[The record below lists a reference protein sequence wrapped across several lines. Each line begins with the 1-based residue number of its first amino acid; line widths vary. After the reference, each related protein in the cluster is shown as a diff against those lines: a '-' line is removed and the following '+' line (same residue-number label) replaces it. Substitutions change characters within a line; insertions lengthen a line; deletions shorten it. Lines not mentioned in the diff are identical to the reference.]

1 MQQPTKGIAPC
12 LWFDGRAEEAARFY
26 VSVFGD
32 ARIVDTLRY
41 GEAGPGPAGTVL
53 TVEFELR
60 GQRFTALNGGPQFIF
75 TPALSLFVACETQDE
90 VDALWNGLL
99 EGGAAQ
105 RCGWLTDRFGVSW
118 QIVPRVLGE
127 MLKDEDPQKSQR
139 VMRAMLGMVKLD
151 IAALRAAYAS

>member
-1 MQQPTKGIAPC
+1 MQQQTKRISPC
-12 LWFDGRAEEAARFY
+12 LWFDGRAEEAAGFY

-75 TPALSLFVACETQDE
+75 TPAISLYVECETQDE
-90 VDALWNGLL
+90 VEALWNGLL
-99 EGGAAQ
+99 EGGAPH

-127 MLKDEDPQKSQR
+127 MLKDPDPQKSQR
-139 VMRAMLGMVKLD
+139 AMRAMLGMAKLD
-151 IAALRAAYAS
+151 IAALRAAYDG

>member
-1 MQQPTKGIAPC
+1 M
-12 LWFDGRAEEAARFY
+12 
-26 VSVFGD
+26 
-32 ARIVDTLRY
+32 
-41 GEAGPGPAGTVL
+41 
-53 TVEFELR
+53 
-60 GQRFTALNGGPQFIF
+60 
-75 TPALSLFVACETQDE
+75 FVACETQDE